1 MSSSTYSSCEYL
13 AYAQNSIAA
22 KSNEDR
28 YSAVMDHTKRGVKR
42 MASFGVYDGHMGV
55 RHSISMARFIE
66 HCHSCDINSLVTHT
80 AMLDVLR

>member
-1 MSSSTYSSCEYL
+1 MSSSSYSSCEYL
-13 AYAQNSIAA
+13 AYAQHSIAA

-28 YSAVMDHTKRGVKR
+28 YSAVMDHTKRGVKS

-55 RHSISMARFIE
+55 RHSISTTRSIE
-66 HCHSCDINSLVTHT
+66 RCHFFESNPLITHT

>member
-1 MSSSTYSSCEYL
+1 MSSSSYSSCEYL
-13 AYAQNSIAA
+13 SYAQYSIAS

-28 YSAVMDHTKRGVKR
+28 YSAVMDHSKRGVKS

-55 RHSISMARFIE
+55 RHSISIT
-66 HCHSCDINSLVTHT
+66 HSVEQCNLCEINSLITYT

>member
-1 MSSSTYSSCEYL
+1 MSSSSYSSYEYL
-13 AYAQNSIAA
+13 AYAQYSIAA

-28 YSAVMDHTKRGVKR
+28 YNAVMDHTKRGVKS

-55 RHSISMARFIE
+55 RHSTSMTRFIDD
-66 HCHSCDINSLVTHT
+66 CHLCEINPLITHT